1 MEVRMPLWMV
11 VVLFLAFVAA
21 IAVEP
26 KSRYAVL
33 LLASVVIA
41 GSLFFSGL
49 ADPNALVVFR

>member
-1 MEVRMPLWMV
+1 MPIWMI

-33 LLASVVIA
+33 LLASVMIA
-41 GSLFFSGL
+41 GALFYSGFV
-49 ADPNALVVFR
+49 DPNALVVFR

>member
-1 MEVRMPLWMV
+1 MPVWMV

-21 IAVEP
+21 IAVDP

-41 GSLFFSGL
+41 GSLFFSGV